1 MGVYLVKIKV
11 LLVLLL
17 SVGGCVYSETPYG
30 RTAVIDL
37 PSRSETVI
45 HKTVN
50 VNAPPGTTVIYQDST
65 PVGYPAGYPVSP
77 RYRHRYRY

>member
-1 MGVYLVKIKV
+1 MK
-11 LLVLLL
+11 LLL
-17 SVGGCVYSETPYG
+17 FTVLILLGGCVYHETPYG

>member
-1 MGVYLVKIKV
+1 MKPI
-11 LLVLLL
+11 LLIPFFLL
-17 SVGGCVYSETPYG
+17 GGCVYSETPYG